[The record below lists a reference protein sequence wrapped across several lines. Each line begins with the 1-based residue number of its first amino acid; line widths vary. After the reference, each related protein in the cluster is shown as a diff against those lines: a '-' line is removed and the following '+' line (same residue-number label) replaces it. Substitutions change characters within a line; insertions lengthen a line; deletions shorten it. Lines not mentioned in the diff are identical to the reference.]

1 MLALA
6 VAALACTTLSASA
19 DTGTGGVPIVVA
31 GSSGG
36 QIHHCTVVGQ
46 PADGYQAVICADINT
61 SQTDSARDYE
71 ATGAIEVLCETT
83 SGVTVQCAN
92 IDIEGVFAN
101 GVSSTD
107 KDAGWWGCG
116 HSLGDCPTGRKI
128 ITEGRINYSGSAYP
142 ACLDNPNSNFDLWT
156 VVYGGTTQIELPVS
170 DKYVTLGAGSGAN
183 DGSNFSTGHYYVCP
197 YDPE

>member
-1 MLALA
+1 VVVFA
-6 VAALACTTLSASA
+6 VAALACTALSASA

-36 QIHHCTVVGQ
+36 QIHHCSVVGT
-46 PADGYQAVICADINT
+46 PADGYQAVICADIST

-101 GVSSTD
+101 GTGQD
-107 KDAGWWGCG
+107 TDAGWWGCG
-116 HSLGDCPTGRKI
+116 HSLGACPSGRRI

-142 ACLDNPNSNFDLWT
+142 SCLDNPNSNFDLWT

-170 DKYVTLGAGSGAN
+170 GKYVTLGAGSGAN

-197 YDPE
+197 YDPA

>member
-1 MLALA
+1 MVVFA
-6 VAALACTTLSASA
+6 VAALACTALSANA
-19 DTGTGGVPIVVA
+19 ETGTGGITIVAA
-31 GSSGG
+31 GSPDG
-36 QIHHCTVVGQ
+36 QIHHCSVVGT
-46 PADGYQAVICADINT
+46 PADGYQAVICADIST
-61 SQTDSARDYE
+61 SQTDSSQDYE

-83 SGVTVQCAN
+83 SGVAVRCAN

-101 GVSSTD
+101 GTGNNM
-107 KDAGWWGCG
+107 DAGWWGCG
-116 HSLGDCPTGRKI
+116 HSLGACPSGRKI
-128 ITEGRINYSGSAYP
+128 ISEGRINYSGSDWP
-142 ACLDNPNSNFDLWT
+142 SCQNNPNSNFDLWT